1 MTDKEKLAML
11 VGYIKGVIGS
21 NSYVASLYVEPMKE
35 FLKNIEK

>member
-11 VGYIKGVIGS
+11 IGYIKGVLGS
-21 NSYVASLYVEPMKE
+21 NSYVASLYVEPTNE